1 MKNRCYDA
9 QTQCN
14 ESNITCNI
22 VSQHL
27 LFIFKVFITFSGL
40 FKNNK
45 ISMEQLIAGTNFR

>member
-14 ESNITCNI
+14 EINITCNI